1 MKEKIG
7 FVGLGIMGK
16 PMASNLLDAEYSVN
30 AYDLISKKGYSD
42 TMGARPIGRI
52 ITNEIKKPLADEIIH
67 GRLKNGGFVTV
78 QTSGDKFEIKVNSKI
93 RLKAN

>member
-30 AYDLISKKGYSD
+30 AYDLLKTKYLISKERK
-42 TMGARPIGRI
+42 
-52 ITNEIKKPLADEIIH
+52 
-67 GRLKNGGFVTV
+67 
-78 QTSGDKFEIKVNSKI
+78 
-93 RLKAN
+93 

>member
-1 MKEKIG
+1 MQLETQLNPRDITIQ
-7 FVGLGIMGK
+7 LTE
-16 PMASNLLDAEYSVN
+16 P

-78 QTSGDKFEIKVNSKI
+78 QTSEINL
-93 RLKAN
+93 RLKLIQKFG

>member
-30 AYDLISKKGYSD
+30 AYDLISKNLYPKNKEDLKIEENDQDSALGS
-42 TMGARPIGRI
+42 IGL
-52 ITNEIKKPLADEIIH
+52 KP
-67 GRLKNGGFVTV
+67 
-78 QTSGDKFEIKVNSKI
+78 KI
-93 RLKAN
+93 VH